1 MAKRHSPSHRSQQTS
16 NGTSLV
22 DWHQPEHNVHVLD
35 WRHRA
40 HEFGLVPIDRDEDEE
55 GVDRPVEA
63 PVTRLIEEEE
73 PEAFDDQHIEED
85 ENEESEPEAALAS
98 DEAPDGRLLQEDV
111 DLVRVYLRTIGRR
124 KLLKA
129 EEEQAIGRK
138 IEMARGNLLA
148 ELATI
153 PSARMTLLS
162 LADAVR
168 RKEAPAAELILLP
181 DGGELKPEKVEP
193 VLRAFARLRRLE
205 RHIQHCRERAADG
218 RSTTASRA
226 RIRESIKKVHDAI
239 ASTLRDLPIRPS
251 VVDDIV
257 AELRQLD
264 QDFEAV
270 ERMPQGA
277 ARAERVRAL
286 EARAGLP
293 RDKFRQRF
301 ALVREKEQALREAK
315 HQLVEPNLRLVVSIA
330 KRYLNRGLSLL
341 DLIQEGNIG
350 LMKAVDRFQYR
361 RGLKFS
367 TYATWW
373 IRQSVGRAVADY
385 GRTIRLP
392 VHVMESLNKLT
403 RARTALVTE
412 LGREPSAE
420 ELAAR
425 LDVPVGKVTL
435 LLDAAKHPAS
445 LETPV
450 GDSDE
455 TALGDLL
462 RDVSARSPEEV
473 AMHGQLADEVERAM
487 TPLNDREREV
497 MRLRYG
503 LGLDRELTLEE
514 IGRRLSITRERVRQI
529 EAKAVAKM
537 RRARDHAA

>member
-1 MAKRHSPSHRSQQTS
+1 MAKRHSSVTPRSQHIAT
-16 NGTSLV
+16 GTSLV
-22 DWHQPEHNVHVLD
+22 DWHQPEHNVQVLD

-40 HEFGLVPIDRDEDEE
+40 HEFGLVPVNPAQDED
-55 GVDRPVEA
+55 VDPQIAA
-63 PVTRLIEEEE
+63 PVDRLIEEEE
-73 PEAFDDQHIEED
+73 PEAFDDQHIEESED
-85 ENEESEPEAALAS
+85 ETESEDALAA
-98 DEAPDGRLLQEDV
+98 DEVAEGRLLQEDV

-129 EEEQAIGRK
+129 QEEQVIGRN
-138 IEMARGNLLA
+138 IEVARGNLLA

-153 PSARMTLLS
+153 PAARMTLNS

-205 RHIQHCRERAADG
+205 RHIQRCRERAADG

-226 RIRESIKKVHDAI
+226 RLRDSIKKVHDAI
-239 ASTLRDLPIRPS
+239 GATLRDLPIRPS
-251 VVDDIV
+251 VVDDV
-257 AELRQLD
+257 VGELRQLD
-264 QDFEAV
+264 HEFETV
-270 ERMPQGA
+270 ERLAQGT
-277 ARAERVRAL
+277 ARAEKLRAL

-293 RDKFRQRF
+293 REKFHQRY
-301 ALVREKEQALREAK
+301 ALVREKEQALRDAK

-403 RARTALVTE
+403 RARAALVTD
-412 LGREPSAE
+412 LGREPTAE

-425 LDVPVGKVTL
+425 LSVPVGKVTL

-462 RDVSARSPEEV
+462 RDSSARSPEEA

-497 MRLRYG
+497 LRLRYG

-537 RRARDHAA
+537 RRARSHAA